1 MARQLWPSR
10 ANRDEVCEMCG
21 YPFDVGQVIIEDV
34 DTGEIFCSEDCA
46 GHHEIWLYERR
57 LDETPF

>member
-1 MARQLWPSR
+1 
-10 ANRDEVCEMCG
+10 MCG